1 MSIAPSLLAFKE
13 SDGWGWKPAFLAL
26 ALFSAIW
33 APYRLLSGAIA
44 SRFSYHALMY
54 VDMVVKPS
62 VTLAVIAL
70 SARVFKLGSI
80 RGVLAK
86 IGLKL
91 KAIPPGVAIGTLAH
105 LLYNA
110 TAIALKLAADWSGDV
125 RIELSI
131 SHYSVL
137 NMAYMLAV
145 VGVFEELLDRGFI
158 QTNIAVSARRKAGIL
173 GLILSIVATGFFFS
187 LLHIPID
194 VFVRKLPPYAI
205 ATHLGYTF
213 SFSLAAGSLYFATD
227 LNIIACAVMHGLEN
241 TGYPLRV
248 YTGGRIV
255 DPTLLEFSASS
266 IICLIMMLT
275 AASLYSRRCSM
286 QPPS

>member
-1 MSIAPSLLAFKE
+1 
-13 SDGWGWKPAFLAL
+13 
-26 ALFSAIW
+26 
-33 APYRLLSGAIA
+33 
-44 SRFSYHALMY
+44 MY

-213 SFSLAAGSLYFATD
+213 SFATD